1 MTPEQISHINS
12 ASGTEGHNCSQETVN
27 GDIQHLDPNTR
38 YFLEQILHSRYPC
51 KLSKGTSFADIPV
64 LANSFSLP
72 VSPVASPGGSDS
84 KESPA
89 NAGDTGDVGL
99 IPELGRSPGE
109 RNGNPPQYSCRGN
122 PINSSLAGYRPWGR
136 RVRYD

>member
-27 GDIQHLDPNTR
+27 GDIQHLDPSTR
-38 YFLEQILHSRYPC
+38 YFLEQILHSLYPH
-51 KLSKGTSFADIPV
+51 KPPRGTSFADIPV

-72 VSPVASPGGSDS
+72 ISPVASLGGSDG

-89 NAGDTGDVGL
+89 DTGDMCL

-109 RNGNPPQYSCRGN
+109 RNSNPLQYSCMGN
-122 PINSSLAGYRPWGR
+122 PIDRAAWQATVPGVAESDRAE
-136 RVRYD
+136 